1 MNGST
6 LNSETSK
13 SISLESIESRE
24 ILTGFNGKFIHSDNL
39 TLAYWDIDEG
49 ASLPE
54 HAHEHEQVVNML
66 EGEFE
71 ITVGGNP
78 LSLKPGDVVVIPGNV
93 PHSGKAI
100 SKCRILDVF
109 SPARDDYR

>member
-1 MNGST
+1 
-6 LNSETSK
+6 
-13 SISLESIESRE
+13 
-24 ILTGFNGKFIHSDNL
+24 
-39 TLAYWDIDEG
+39 
-49 ASLPE
+49 
-54 HAHEHEQVVNML
+54 ML

-93 PHSGKAI
+93 PHSGRAI

>member
-1 MNGST
+1 M
-6 LNSETSK
+6 NSETSK
-13 SISLESIESRE
+13 TIPVDSIPARE
-24 ILTGFNGKFIHSDNL
+24 ILPGFNGKFVHSDAM

-54 HAHEHEQVVNML
+54 HAHPHEQVVNML

-71 ITVGGNP
+71 ITVDGNP

-93 PHSGKAI
+93 PHFGTAI
-100 SKCRILDVF
+100 TKCRILDVF

>member
-1 MNGST
+1 MP
-6 LNSETSK
+6 SETK
-13 SISLESIESRE
+13 VKIPLESVDSRE
-24 ILTGFNGKFIHSDNL
+24 IVTGFNGKFIHSENM
-39 TLAYWDIDEG
+39 TLAYWDIEEA

-54 HAHEHEQVVNML
+54 HSHPHEQVVNML

-93 PHSGKAI
+93 PHFGRAI
-100 SKCRILDVF
+100 TKCRILDVF
-109 SPARDDYR
+109 QPVREDYQ